1 MLHYETVYPE
11 TLELLKELSASPELS
26 DFFLVGGTA
35 VSLHIGHRIS
45 VDLDFF
51 SQKDINTDSLK
62 MFLSSRYSIHNTIT
76 DVNTLSCFIKYKE
89 TSIKVEFISY
99 KYDLLRP
106 VVTIDGINLLE
117 LDDLIPMK
125 LSAIS
130 GRGAK
135 KDFCDIYFLL
145 QKFSITQM
153 LELYRK
159 KFETENIFHLI
170 KSLTYFDL
178 ADNDPEPII
187 LDKVEWDKIKNR
199 FIKEIKLIS

>member
-1 MLHYETVYPE
+1 MLHYKTVYSE

-35 VSLHIGHRIS
+35 VSLHVGHRIS

-62 MFLSSRYSIHNTIT
+62 LLLSSRYSIHNTIT
-76 DVNTLSCFIKYKE
+76 DVNTLSCIIKYKG

-106 VVTIDGINLLE
+106 VVNIDGINLLE

-135 KDFCDIYFLL
+135 KDFYDIFFLFE
-145 QKFSITQM
+145 KYSIVQM
-153 LELYRK
+153 LELYSQK
-159 KFETENIFHLI
+159 YKSENVFHLI
-170 KSLTYFDL
+170 KSLTYFDI
-178 ADNDPEPII
+178 ADQDPKPILI
-187 LDKVEWDKIKNR
+187 RNISWKDIKHK
-199 FIKEIKLIS
+199 FIKEVKTVS